1 MTRPRAPWQW
11 RSAAVVQA
19 LSPLWWLP
27 QAALL
32 AMAIADLQGG
42 AGVAAMLQP
51 AAGIV
56 LLGVLRAGCEAWS
69 SQHLFDAARAQLTA
83 WRQQATRALA
93 ERSPL
98 DRTRLPSGAA
108 ASALAE
114 QAEAVLPWLT
124 RYQSAV
130 WRVRTVPLLLLLPV
144 AWFSWVAATVLLVAA
159 PLIPMFM
166 AIVGWRAKAASE
178 AQWLQWND
186 MNAFL
191 LDRLRGLPTLRA
203 LQAVERTAGQLHHHA
218 DQLRQRTM
226 RVLRIA
232 FLSSAVLEL
241 FSALGVAMVAA
252 YVGFHL
258 LGILPFGTWGERL
271 TLGEGLFI
279 LLLAPAFFEPLRELA
294 TVWHDRA
301 SGEAAMQALQQLS
314 ARGLALPDG
323 MPLASTTQAS
333 APVQAPG
340 LQVRGLGFAFPGEPW
355 LLQAF
360 DLDVQPGEK
369 IALVGDSGAGK
380 TVLMS
385 LLAGLIPATTGSIA
399 IDGIALNAASL
410 AQLRPRM
417 AWMGQHPHV
426 FAGSVRHN
434 VSLGRPGLDQVDVQD
449 AIALAGLGEVAQAH
463 PGVAL
468 GEGGTG
474 LSGGENARLAL
485 ARLALARGADLL
497 LIDEPTAH
505 LDSETAEQIAQALL
519 HLAQG
524 RTLLV
529 ATHDPVLAARM
540 DRVVDLNTLVGDR
553 RQA

>member
-32 AMAIADLQGG
+32 AMAIADLQDG

>member
-399 IDGIALNAASL
+399 IDGIPLSATSL

>member
-434 VSLGRPGLDQVDVQD
+434 VSLGRPGLDQVDVQG